1 VTHCTGPRPAAPIG
15 RFGHGLPTTL
25 LRRPDGRLLRV
36 ERGQVLVEDVDAIA
50 NGSESEVIGPP
61 APKIVPKKHVA

>member
-1 VTHCTGPRPAAPIG
+1 MPAAPIG

-36 ERGQVLVEDVDAIA
+36 ERGQVLVEDVNAIA
-50 NGSESEVIGPP
+50 QRL
-61 APKIVPKKHVA
+61 